1 MRVYLPPDAN
11 CLLSVFD
18 HCLRSRHYV
27 NVVVAGKHALPQW
40 LTMDAAVVHCT
51 EGIGIWQWASNDQDA
66 EPDVVMACCGDTP
79 TLEILAAVSILRQHL
94 PDLKIRVIN
103 VVDLMKLQSASEH
116 PHGLSETDYD
126 SLFTKDKH
134 IIFGFHGYPWLV
146 HRLTYRR
153 TNRNLHVR
161 GYKEEGTITTAFD
174 MRVQNDLDRF
184 HLVQDVVDRLPH
196 LGTKGAY
203 LKQMVQDKLIEHKH
217 YIDQARPRLAGNP
230 QLEVGQL
237 QMNAQE
243 LIDTAKALVAGDKGL
258 LAMDESNPTCNKRFA
273 KLGIPQT
280 EEARRAYRELIVTTP
295 GLGEC
300 ISGAI
305 LYDETI
311 RQQKKDG
318 TPFVKVITD
327 AGIIP
332 GIKVDTGAKDMAGHP
347 GEKITEG
354 LDGLRDRL
362 AEYSQMGARFAKW
375 RAVIAVGDGIPSRG
389 CIEANAQAL
398 ARYAALCQE
407 AGLVP
412 VVEPEVLMD
421 GEHTLERCC
430 EVTEEV
436 LRTVFNQLYTQ
447 RVMLEGMI
455 LKPNMVLP
463 GLTCPKQE
471 TVDEVADATVKC
483 LLRAVPAAVPGI
495 AFLSG
500 GQSGELASA
509 RLNAMNVRFKSRL
522 PWALA
527 FSFARAIQQPALEIW
542 QGEEANVLA
551 AQQALYH
558 RARCNRAARRG
569 EYDAAMETHGR
580 ASAPLGGSSAKDSVS
595 AQWKPDMRQKFIVGN
610 WKMHT
615 TAADATR
622 LAKAILDGMGIM
634 SGEDRVSVAV
644 CPPFP
649 YLALVG
655 EILKGS
661 CVALGR
667 RTSIPRRRAHSPA
680 RSVRRCFSISAAST

>member
-1 MRVYLPPDAN
+1 M
-11 CLLSVFD
+11 
-18 HCLRSRHYV
+18 
-27 NVVVAGKHALPQW
+27 
-40 LTMDAAVVHCT
+40 
-51 EGIGIWQWASNDQDA
+51 
-66 EPDVVMACCGDTP
+66 
-79 TLEILAAVSILRQHL
+79 
-94 PDLKIRVIN
+94 
-103 VVDLMKLQSASEH
+103 
-116 PHGLSETDYD
+116 
-126 SLFTKDKH
+126 
-134 IIFGFHGYPWLV
+134 
-146 HRLTYRR
+146 
-153 TNRNLHVR
+153 
-161 GYKEEGTITTAFD
+161 
-174 MRVQNDLDRF
+174 
-184 HLVQDVVDRLPH
+184 
-196 LGTKGAY
+196 
-203 LKQMVQDKLIEHKH
+203 
-217 YIDQARPRLAGNP
+217 
-230 QLEVGQL
+230 
-237 QMNAQE
+237 
-243 LIDTAKALVAGDKGL
+243 
-258 LAMDESNPTCNKRFA
+258 
-273 KLGIPQT
+273 
-280 EEARRAYRELIVTTP
+280 TTP

-332 GIKVDTGAKDMAGHP
+332 GIKVDTGAKDLAGHP

-362 AEYSQMGARFAKW
+362 AEYFQMGARFAKW
-375 RAVIAVGDGIPSRG
+375 RAVIAIGDGIPSRG

-421 GEHTLERCC
+421 GEHTLERCR

-471 TVDEVADATVKC
+471 SVDEVADATVKC

-500 GQSGELASA
+500 GQPSELASA

-542 QGEEANVLA
+542 QGKEANVLA
-551 AQQALYH
+551 AQQALSH

-569 EYDAAMETHGR
+569 EYNAAMEKDIDKYPATHEACGIAKTP
-580 ASAPLGGSSAKDSVS
+580 ASPRLPNRMTTPQDHWRWDQGAEPMNESNYGHHGNEGPEHDSVHHDPRPPY
-595 AQWKPDMRQKFIVGN
+595 WK
-610 WKMHT
+610 
-615 TAADATR
+615 
-622 LAKAILDGMGIM
+622 
-634 SGEDRVSVAV
+634 
-644 CPPFP
+644 
-649 YLALVG
+649 
-655 EILKGS
+655 
-661 CVALGR
+661 
-667 RTSIPRRRAHSPA
+667 RAHRDWWFWVGLVLMLTAITVYVMSDDLAFLPH
-680 RSVRRCFSISAAST
+680 R